1 MGAGYDRMNNLVVLQ
16 TTQGLCDYVM
26 AQLGDEEARIYDFL
40 L

>member
-26 AQLGDEEARIYDFL
+26 AQLGDEEARI
-40 L
+40 